1 MAVHYFHCTDG
12 VDMVLDHNGHRMS
25 SPDQI
30 LAHAHA
36 VAARL
41 MRALPGYDDWR
52 NWTVHVYDEMGTV
65 AIVDFPVVRRRA
77 AA

>member
-12 VDMVLDHNGHRMS
+12 VDIVIDHKGHRTAG
-25 SPDQI
+25 PDQI
-30 LAHAHA
+30 LAHAHT

-52 NWTVHVYDEMGTV
+52 NWTVHVYDGMGVVT
-65 AIVDFPVVRRRA
+65 IIDFPVARRRA

>member
-1 MAVHYFHCTDG
+1 MAIHYFHCTDG
-12 VDMVLDHNGHRMS
+12 VDMVIDHKGHRMS

-30 LAHAHA
+30 QAHAHT
-36 VAARL
+36 VAGRL

-52 NWTVHVYDEMGTV
+52 SWTVHVYDEMGTV
-65 AIVDFPVVRRRA
+65 AIVDFPVARRRA